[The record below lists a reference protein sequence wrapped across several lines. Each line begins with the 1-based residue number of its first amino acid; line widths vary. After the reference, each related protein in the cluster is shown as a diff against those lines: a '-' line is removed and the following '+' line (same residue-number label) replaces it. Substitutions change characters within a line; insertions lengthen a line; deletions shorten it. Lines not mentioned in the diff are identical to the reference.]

1 MSSNVTL
8 PDQDIDEWC
17 LFRMLW
23 AFARDCGVPL
33 HSVWSA
39 LNVYTG
45 TPVNAVWAMAA
56 LAFLLGLPMLYSL
69 SVFSASISISSIGL
83 YVSCK
88 STFEVLFQS
97 VQSNSRVSRVSHPF
111 ATQLHPY
118 STLSLR
124 SASLVKTRC

>member
-1 MSSNVTL
+1 MSSNVKL
-8 PDQDIDEWC
+8 PDQDIDQWC

-23 AFARDCGVPL
+23 AFARDRGVPL

-88 STFEVLFQS
+88 STSGVLSQF
-97 VQSNSRVSRVSHPF
+97 VQSHSRVSRVSHPF
-111 ATQLHPY
+111 STQLHPY
-118 STLSLR
+118 STLS
-124 SASLVKTRC
+124 